1 MMIGVTTMMV
11 LGGCGSTTNSS
22 SEGTIRA
29 GVGDGYE
36 LLSKSIK
43 DEGNEY
49 ILQRKEGDSMCKY
62 VLTKENDGT
71 DAYIEDILQRK
82 EGDSINKY
90 HLLIGSGAYV
100 MPLVGLDNEVVCDK
114 IKNKDISKG
123 KKIIVH
129 IQ

>member
-1 MMIGVTTMMV
+1 MMMGVTTMML

-22 SEGTIRA
+22 SEGTIRV
-29 GVGDGYE
+29 GGDGYE

-62 VLTKENDGT
+62 VLIKESDGA
-71 DAYIEDILQRK
+71 DAYIEDIFQRK
-82 EGDSINKY
+82 EEDSISKY
-90 HLLIGSGAYV
+90 HLSIGSGAYV
-100 MPLVGLDNEVVCDK
+100 MPLLGPDNEIVCDK
-114 IKNKDISKG
+114 IKNKDIGKG

>member
-1 MMIGVTTMMV
+1 MMMGVTTMMV
-11 LGGCGSTTNSS
+11 LGGCSSTTSS
-22 SEGTIRA
+22 SNEGTIRVD
-29 GVGDGYE
+29 GGDGYE

-49 ILQRKEGDSMCKY
+49 LLQRKEGDSMCKY
-62 VLTKENDGT
+62 VLMKENDGT
-71 DAYIEDILQRK
+71 DAYIEDILQHK
-82 EGDSINKY
+82 EGDSIY

-100 MPLVGLDNEVVCDK
+100 MPLVGLDNEIVCDK
-114 IKNKDISKG
+114 IKNKDIGKG